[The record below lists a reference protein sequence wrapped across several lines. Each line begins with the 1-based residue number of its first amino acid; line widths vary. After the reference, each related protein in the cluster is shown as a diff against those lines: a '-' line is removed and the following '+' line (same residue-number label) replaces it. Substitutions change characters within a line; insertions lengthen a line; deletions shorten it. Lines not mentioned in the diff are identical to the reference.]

1 MNHKE
6 KKMSLYDYLEPV
18 LEYGTEE
25 QIALARKKYWAN
37 YKAAWRKNRRKQQKE
52 FTISFTPK
60 ELQIM
65 KAASSKHAGSD
76 TGFIKASAL
85 AYWQKQYLAT
95 DPIAINRV
103 KELLALNYNV
113 LQQLS
118 EGEGLNNDISTA
130 LMKKIADLEQQV
142 LTTLRNPR
150 TLEQWLPEIIA
161 DNPEN
166 RVKMIE
172 LLNAAKNDS

>member
-1 MNHKE
+1 MNPKE

-25 QIALARKKYWAN
+25 QVALARKKYWAD
-37 YKAAWRKNRRKQQKE
+37 YKAAWRKNRRREQKE
-52 FTISFTPK
+52 FTLSFTPK
-60 ELQIM
+60 ELQIL
-65 KAASSKHAGSD
+65 KFAATTYKGSY

-95 DPIAINRV
+95 DPMTINRV

-118 EGEGLNNDISTA
+118 EEERLSDDAGA
-130 LMKKIADLEQQV
+130 VLMKKIADLEQEV

-150 TLEQWLPEIIA
+150 TLEQWVQEIIS
-161 DNPEN
+161 DKPES
-166 RVKMIE
+166 RMKMME
-172 LLNAAKNDS
+172 LLKEEKK